1 MPQLDI
7 DIFDDFLFFAFVS
20 LMFGVGDDEGEQSV
34 VDTSTDAFLAN
45 FYIQNTQKLI
55 EEEILIKIAFERSIL
70 IKNNKN

>member
-34 VDTSTDAFLAN
+34 VDTSTDAFLAS
-45 FYIQNTQKLI
+45 FYIENTQKLI
-55 EEEILIKIAFERSIL
+55 DEEKVLKTSFESSIL
-70 IKNNKN
+70 SKK